1 MQRTLL
7 IHEPPAPAQ
16 QTLAFLEPPPA
27 TQRWLSQ
34 QLDAEARAEAL
45 SILARLIAQV
55 VKAAKQTEVADE

>member
-1 MQRTLL
+1 MQLTLL

-16 QTLAFLEPPPA
+16 QTLEFLEPPPP

-55 VKAAKQTEVADE
+55 AKQTEVTDE